1 MNRHSLALP
10 ALAAVL
16 ASVCFAADSLPLQPK
31 TLPPDERFKA
41 DILLI
46 VAHPDDETAIGPY
59 LARAIYDQHKRVAVI
74 FGTRGNGGGNAVGL
88 EQAAALGSIREI
100 EGRRALASM
109 GVLNVWFL
117 DGPDTPGQDVLRSLE
132 TWNHGNALWQAVRI
146 VRLTR
151 PEVILTWLP
160 LYSAGENHGDHQAAG
175 VIATEAFDLAG
186 DPTVFPEQVSAP
198 RDRDNMSNLT
208 EGLRTW
214 QSKKLYYF
222 SDASHFEFLDKA
234 GPQYGSKDL
243 SQSRGKS
250 YARLA
255 AEEMSLHLTQGDSG
269 QVAREAL
276 EKDDY
281 KVFDDPSRLVLGK
294 SHVQSGIEAEI
305 FEGITATP
313 IAFAPAPGY
322 RPHEAAGLSAE
333 LGGPWAFYTRFWQ
346 AHGIEHLQKLLQPE
360 VNVSAARQLALPVL
374 IHNRTPEDREIAVTL
389 TLPAGWSV
397 DRGVGRYPAARGE
410 SIPVQFFLTTPAKPD
425 ALWQTVIVN
434 VEAPGSPRI
443 ELPLRVN
450 LAPGSMP
457 Q

>member
-1 MNRHSLALP
+1 MQRHSLALP
-10 ALAAVL
+10 TF
-16 ASVCFAADSLPLQPK
+16 SVIFVFACLTAGSLPAHPRNP
-31 TLPPDERFKA
+31 PPDERFKA

-59 LARAIYDQHKRVAVI
+59 LARAIYDEHKRVAVI
-74 FGTRGNGGGNAVGL
+74 FGTRGNGGGNSVGM

-117 DGPDTPGQDVLRSLE
+117 DGPDTPSQDVLRSLE
-132 TWNHGNALWQAVRI
+132 TWNHGNALWQTVRI

-186 DPTVFPEQVSAP
+186 DPTVFAEQISAP
-198 RDRDNMSNLT
+198 RDRSDMGNLT

-214 QSKKLYYF
+214 QAKKLYYF

-234 GPQYGSKDL
+234 GPKYGSKDT
-243 SQSRGKS
+243 SPSRGKS

-255 AEEMSLHLTQGDSG
+255 TEEMSLHLTQGDSG
-269 QVAREAL
+269 QVAKAAL

-281 KVFDDPSRLVLGK
+281 KVFEEPVRLVLGK
-294 SHVQSGIEAEI
+294 SHVPGGIEADVFQGVE
-305 FEGITATP
+305 AAP

-322 RPHEAAGLSAE
+322 RPGDAAGLSAE

-346 AHGIEHLQKLLQPE
+346 AHGTERLQKLLQPE
-360 VNVSAARQLALPVL
+360 VNVSAARQLALPIL
-374 IHNRTPEDREIAVTL
+374 IHNRTPEDREVSVTVTL
-389 TLPAGWSV
+389 PKGWNA
-397 DRGVGRYPAARGE
+397 DRGVGRYPAAKGE
-410 SIPVQFFLTTPAKPD
+410 SVPVQLFLTTPAKPD
-425 ALWQTVIVN
+425 SLWQTITVN